1 MGINRDSWHKA
12 RKTGGRKP
20 QMHKKRKFELGRQ
33 KSNTKLISDAKDVRV
48 HTVRTMGGN
57 KKFRALRLVNG
68 NFGWATE
75 GVARTSR
82 IVDVVYN
89 AVSNEMIR
97 TKTLVKGAIVTIDA
111 SPFRQYYEN
120 HYSQALGRKKGWE
133 PNEEEKAALA
143 RNEKCHDLTA
153 KKYAD
158 RQKTSAVCPEL
169 NTQFLQGKLLARI
182 ASRLGQSG
190 RADGYILEGAELD
203 FYVKKS
209 VCILTAATC

>member
-1 MGINRDSWHKA
+1 MSISRDSWHKA

-20 QMHKKRKFELGRQ
+20 QMHKKRKFEMGRQ
-33 KSNTKLISDAKDVRV
+33 KSNTKLCSEVKEQRI

-57 KKFRALRLVNG
+57 RKFRALRLSQG

-75 GVARTSR
+75 GVARVSR

-89 AVSNEMIR
+89 AIGNELVR
-97 TKTLVKGAIVTIDA
+97 TKTLVKGAVVVIDA
-111 SPFRQYYEN
+111 TPFRQYYEN

-133 PNEEEKAALA
+133 PSEEEKAALS
-143 RNEKCHDLTA
+143 RNENCGSLTA
-153 KKYAD
+153 KKYAERAKLSKVAD
-158 RQKTSAVCPEL
+158 DL

-182 ASRLGQSG
+182 ASRPGQSG

-203 FYVKKS
+203 FYVRKLK
-209 VCILTAATC
+209 TKQGT